1 MSGLQVVG
9 YPETVK
15 VEGQIVTT
23 EKRSGTGALLLRYD
37 FSKGGKTRTAS
48 VVLNKP
54 LPLGACRLGIDV
66 YGDGNGCWLRV
77 RLRDA
82 TGKLIFLDLANSVN
96 WKNEWRRL
104 EINLPTGLPEPLTL
118 ESIYLAVIRD
128 EQRCVGA
135 VLLDNL
141 QVNTV
146 AGQRM

>member
-66 YGDGNGCWLRV
+66 YGDGSGCWLRA

-82 TGKLIFLDLANSVN
+82 TGKLVFLDLANLVN

-104 EINLPTGLPEPLTL
+104 EINLPTGLAEPLTL

-146 AGQRM
+146 GARQ

>member
-1 MSGLQVVG
+1 M
-9 YPETVK
+9 K

-48 VVLNKP
+48 IVLNKP

-66 YGDGNGCWLRV
+66 YGDGSGCWLRV

-82 TGKLIFLDLANSVN
+82 TGKLIFIDLADSVS

-128 EQRCVGA
+128 EQRCVGECCLITCKLT
-135 VLLDNL
+135 LLALVSDHGIDFGFS
-141 QVNTV
+141 TS
-146 AGQRM
+146 G